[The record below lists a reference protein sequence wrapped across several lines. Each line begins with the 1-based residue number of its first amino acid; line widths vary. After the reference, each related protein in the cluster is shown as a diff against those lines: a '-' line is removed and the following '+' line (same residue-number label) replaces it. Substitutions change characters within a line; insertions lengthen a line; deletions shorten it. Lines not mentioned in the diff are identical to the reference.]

1 MSKNKLGKL
10 GLYYVLIVTISGIL
24 IIGAMINIQF
34 INGDMWRE
42 KASKRLL
49 DVQNAPAHRGTIY
62 SSDGK
67 IIATTI
73 PVADL
78 YMDFGRE
85 VLRNSKNEAKTDKHG
100 NIISQSMISDSNFFG
115 YLDSVCAKLHEAFPN
130 TPASE
135 FRKKIVDER
144 SKNKPKRCCKIQR
157 NLPYSYWKDICSYP
171 GWDRIVVK
179 TIDDTVSVI
188 RGIRAHTYKNLAENT
203 IGFSNGQQSHSYTGL
218 EGKYDSLLRGQD
230 GEILCRRLTK
240 GIWIPV
246 ANQNKNY
253 LYQSRD
259 IMVDSVI
266 LKPMIDGC
274 DIISTIDT
282 RYQDVAES
290 ALRSTMERIGG
301 FAGCAVLMEIETG
314 YVLANASLTK
324 DTHTHTYREMPNSN
338 VAVSDRYEPGSTF
351 KTVILTAMLNDPTI
365 HIDTADRY
373 RVGTKDYGCVN
384 GKIKDS
390 HVSRDTASV
399 HWILAHSSNVGMCEL
414 GWKYYWDKNDKK
426 KKRIDVLRNNVEK
439 IFPPKTL
446 NLDVIASEPRS
457 FINDLHA
464 SPSDFL
470 RFCFG
475 YSTAVTPMQVL
486 TFYNAIGGNGRMVK
500 PLFCKAIINQGHR
513 ETISPVVL
521 KDSICRP
528 EALATIRSLLLSV
541 VEEGTGK
548 SILPSE
554 YGIAGKTGTSWSS
567 YGKYP
572 GYNASFVG
580 YFPAENPKYSCLVL
594 VRGTSGY
601 GNSVAPVFRSI
612 SDCVMAT
619 DRTLGNL
626 KIADSL
632 TLSHAEDHFPYVT
645 KGRQQ
650 RVMRAYDILR
660 LPYRSSDSVSRW
672 VVYQPADT
680 TQGTRGE
687 YNQYKLAQGKVPDCS
702 GMSAREATALLRSQG
717 MRVQFEGCGK
727 VIRQTPNAR
736 TKAPR
741 GTTVRLTLG
750 TK

>member
-1 MSKNKLGKL
+1 MSKNKLGNL
-10 GLYYVLIVTISGIL
+10 GFYYVLVMTLAGLL
-24 IIGAMINIQF
+24 IIGSLIKIQV
-34 INGDMWRE
+34 IQGDMWRE

-49 DVQNAPAHRGTIY
+49 ERRTSPARRGTIY

-78 YMDFGRE
+78 YIDFGRE
-85 VLRNSKNEAKTDKHG
+85 VLRNSKNEAKTDNHG

-115 YLDSVCAKLHEAFPN
+115 YLDSVCEKLHEAFPN
-130 TPASE
+130 VPAS
-135 FRKKIVDER
+135 FYRQKIVDER
-144 SKNKPKRCCKIQR
+144 GKNKPKRCFRIQR
-157 NLPYSYWKDICSYP
+157 NVPYSYWKDICSYP
-171 GWDRIVVK
+171 GWDRIIVK

-188 RGIRAHTYKNLAENT
+188 RGTRAHIYKNLAENT
-203 IGFSNGQQSHSYTGL
+203 IGFSNSYQSRSYTGL

-240 GIWIPV
+240 GIWLPV
-246 ANQNKNY
+246 ANHKKNY

-259 IMVDSVI
+259 IMVDSSI

-290 ALRSTMERIGG
+290 SLRNTMERIGG
-301 FAGCAVLMEIETG
+301 FEGCAVLMEIETG

-324 DTHTHTYREMPNSN
+324 DTHTHTYREVPNSN
-338 VAVSDRYEPGSTF
+338 VAVSARYEPGSTF
-351 KTVILTAMLNDPTI
+351 KTVILAAMLNDTTI

-384 GKIKDS
+384 GRIKDS

-426 KKRIDVLRNNVEK
+426 KKRIDVLRNNVEQ
-439 IFPPKTL
+439 IFPPRIL
-446 NLDVIASEPRS
+446 NLDVAASEPRS
-457 FINDLHA
+457 TINDLHA

-475 YSTAVTPMQVL
+475 YSTAVTPMQML

-513 ETISPVVL
+513 ETISPIVL
-521 KDSICRP
+521 KENICRP
-528 EALATIRSLLLSV
+528 AALETIRSLLLSV

-619 DRTLGNL
+619 DRSLGNL
-626 KIADSL
+626 KIADSITL
-632 TLSHAEDHFPYVT
+632 THAGDHIPFVT
-645 KGRQQ
+645 KGRQN
-650 RVMRAYDILR
+650 RVMQAYNILR
-660 LPYRSSDSVSRW
+660 LPYVTSDSASRW
-672 VVYQPADT
+672 IVYHPGDT
-680 TQGTRGE
+680 ATGTRGE
-687 YNQYKLAQGKVPDCS
+687 YNHYKLPQGTVPDCA
-702 GMSAREATALLRSQG
+702 GMSVREASALLRSQG

-727 VIRQTPNAR
+727 VVSQTPKAR
-736 TKAPR
+736 TKASR
-741 GTTVRLTLG
+741 GTTVHLVLG